1 MYYINYI
8 YAKYIKFLYDITKD
22 VQIQSVTKAS
32 KKLHLAHSDFLIN
45 INFFNKSLKFY
56 SKKWLDAIFT

>member
-1 MYYINYI
+1 VENLIHLYLYIFVMYYINYI

-32 KKLHLAHSDFLIN
+32 KKLHLAYSDFLIN
-45 INFFNKSLKFY
+45 INFSIKV
-56 SKKWLDAIFT
+56 

>member
-32 KKLHLAHSDFLIN
+32 KKLHLAYSDFLIN
-45 INFFNKSLKFY
+45 INFSIKV
-56 SKKWLDAIFT
+56 